1 MSYNRRYFL
10 KNSGLLA
17 SGIALAGIGCGSN
30 AGGSGENA
38 GGDSTNKADTT
49 STVAT
54 EQPIGQFGLQLYT
67 LRDEMPKD
75 PKGVLKQI
83 SQMGYTQIEGYEGP
97 KGLWWGMKNKEFK
110 AYLDDLNLTMVSS
123 HCDFRKDFDRKAAE
137 AGEIGLE
144 WLIAPYLGPQKK
156 LDDFKKFAD
165 TFNKCGDICARENLK
180 FAYHNHGYSFEL
192 LEGQYPQDVMME
204 GTNPQTVDF
213 EMDIYW
219 VVVPEQ
225 DPEAWL
231 KKYPNRWKL
240 VHVKDRDKVAPKTEA
255 DASVDLGTGKI
266 DFKKVLKT
274 AKENGVQYFI
284 VEQEKYTGTTP
295 LKSAQVDADYMKDL
309 RI

>member
-1 MSYNRRYFL
+1 MNYNRRYFL

-17 SGIALAGIGCGSN
+17 SGIALAGIGCASN
-30 AGGSGENA
+30 AGDNGENA
-38 GGDSTNKADTT
+38 GGDSTNRADTT

-54 EQPIGQFGLQLYT
+54 DQPIGQFGLQLYT

-156 LDDFKKFAD
+156 LDDFKKFAEL
-165 TFNKCGDICARENLK
+165 FNKSGDICARENLR
-180 FAYHNHGYSFEL
+180 FAYHNHGYSFRASRRSVSAGCDDGRNQSADGRFRNGYL
-192 LEGQYPQDVMME
+192 LGSC
-204 GTNPQTVDF
+204 
-213 EMDIYW
+213 
-219 VVVPEQ
+219 
-225 DPEAWL
+225 A
-231 KKYPNRWKL
+231 
-240 VHVKDRDKVAPKTEA
+240 
-255 DASVDLGTGKI
+255 
-266 DFKKVLKT
+266 
-274 AKENGVQYFI
+274 
-284 VEQEKYTGTTP
+284 
-295 LKSAQVDADYMKDL
+295 
-309 RI
+309 